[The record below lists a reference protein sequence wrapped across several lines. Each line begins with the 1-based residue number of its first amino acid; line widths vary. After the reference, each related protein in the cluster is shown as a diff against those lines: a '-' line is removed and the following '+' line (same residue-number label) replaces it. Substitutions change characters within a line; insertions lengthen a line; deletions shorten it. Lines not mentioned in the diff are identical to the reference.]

1 MKEKN
6 KKLIEKQSNK
16 KGARLFEAWKK
27 IGASETLIAV
37 SKRLTRTMMML
48 LWYGVNSD
56 RGKSHMKRQVGN
68 VYTKMMEATYQH
80 KPESD
85 GKRREMC
92 DR

>member
-48 LWYGVNSD
+48 LWYGVNGD

-68 VYTKMMEATYQH
+68 VYTKN
-80 KPESD
+80 D
-85 GKRREMC
+85 GSNVSTQAGVGREEKRNV
-92 DR
+92 